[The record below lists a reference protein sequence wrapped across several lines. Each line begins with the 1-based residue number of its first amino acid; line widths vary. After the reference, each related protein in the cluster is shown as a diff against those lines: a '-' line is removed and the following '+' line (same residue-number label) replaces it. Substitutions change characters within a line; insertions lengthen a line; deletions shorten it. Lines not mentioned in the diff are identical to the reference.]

1 MVRLFRRKK
10 DEEPIG
16 AEEDA
21 AGVTAVT
28 EGPVPPP
35 EATAPEDEAV
45 PVDQAV
51 ERTRRTWFGRIGGM
65 FRKGLSDELWDE
77 LEETMIAADTG
88 VQTTLKVIGDV
99 RERVKK
105 DGIKDPDAALEV
117 LKEEL
122 IAVLEVDTGRTAI

>member
-35 EATAPEDEAV
+35 EATVPEDEAA

-51 ERTRRTWFGRIGGM
+51 ERTRRTWFSRIGGM
-65 FRKGLSDELWDE
+65 FRRGLNEEVWEE
-77 LEETMIAADTG
+77 LEESRVAGDTG
-88 VQTTLKVIGDV
+88 GETQ
-99 RERVKK
+99 
-105 DGIKDPDAALEV
+105 IKGSDE
-117 LKEEL
+117 
-122 IAVLEVDTGRTAI
+122 